1 MSMLIF
7 SLLSQLRH
15 KKKKK
20 KKQVN
25 SVPIQQREL
34 GEQFA
39 SLHKKTMIAGNKD
52 HS

>member
-15 KKKKK
+15 KK

>member
-15 KKKKK
+15 KKKK

>member
-15 KKKKK
+15 KKK